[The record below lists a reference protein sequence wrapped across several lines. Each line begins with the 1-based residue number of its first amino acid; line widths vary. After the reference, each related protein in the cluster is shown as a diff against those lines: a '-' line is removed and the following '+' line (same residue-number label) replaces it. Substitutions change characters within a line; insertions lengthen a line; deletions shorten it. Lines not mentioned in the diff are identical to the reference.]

1 MFFGVIA
8 MLYNYFD
15 DGGYIGI
22 VGFFLLLC
30 LMIGIIIW
38 IAFPTVKMVFSN
50 GIKTVCTEI
59 AVRLIIVL
67 VLVVLTF
74 FICRHSIRAIEYYYD
89 YVTETYSVISGKLE
103 KVDFAPSGGRGEFYS
118 VSFKVN
124 DLDFNNTNISTS
136 IKNAES
142 IKYFENQKVTIYYKI
157 ENDQQFIYKI
167 EVANN

>member
-1 MFFGVIA
+1 

-22 VGFFLLLC
+22 IVFFLLLC
-30 LMIGIIIW
+30 LMMGIIIW
-38 IAFPTVKMVFSN
+38 IAYPTVKMVLSN
-50 GIKTVCTEI
+50 GVKPVCTEL

-67 VLVVLTF
+67 VLAVLTF
-74 FICRHSIRAIEYYYD
+74 FIGRHSIRAIEYYYD

-103 KVDFAPSGGRGEFYS
+103 KVDFVPSDGRGELYY

-136 IKNAES
+136 MKNVEM
-142 IKYFENQKVTIYYKI
+142 IKYYENQEVTIYYNI
-157 ENDQQFIYKI
+157 ENDQQFVYKI

>member
-1 MFFGVIA
+1 

-15 DGGYIGI
+15 DGGFLGI
-22 VGFFLLLC
+22 IVFFLLLC
-30 LMIGIIIW
+30 LMMGIIIW
-38 IAFPTVKMVFSN
+38 IAYPTVKMVLSN
-50 GIKTVCTEI
+50 GVKPVRTEL
-59 AVRLIIVL
+59 AVRSIIVL
-67 VLVVLTF
+67 ALIVLTF

-103 KVDFAPSGGRGEFYS
+103 KVDFVPSDGRGEFYY

-136 IKNAES
+136 MKNVEM
-142 IKYFENQKVTIYYKI
+142 IKYYENQEVTIYYNI
-157 ENDQQFIYKI
+157 ENDQQFVYKI